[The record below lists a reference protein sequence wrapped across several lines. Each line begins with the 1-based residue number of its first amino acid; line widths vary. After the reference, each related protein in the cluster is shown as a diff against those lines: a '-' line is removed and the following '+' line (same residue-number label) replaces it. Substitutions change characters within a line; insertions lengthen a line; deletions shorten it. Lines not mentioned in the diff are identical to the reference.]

1 MQARGATM
9 ENSKS
14 IGDIYNKEK
23 VGRYYEMIGS
33 NIEVKSEDEKY
44 LMDALPKNLEGE
56 SVLDLGCGNGR
67 YSELFCKFGAE
78 EVIALDLSEEM
89 INEAEKRRVE
99 NGLRQLELVR
109 ADIND
114 ISFAVE
120 SFDLIFSRFS
130 LMYGKDLDS
139 IIEKIGQI
147 LKDKGLL
154 YVLTNIFSINNPSLF
169 EEIKKEAV
177 PLDLL
182 IGDKKVR
189 FLNYAHTMEE
199 YKNAFVKANLTVG
212 DEKYFYAVGIS
223 VVSEY
228 RFNNEISVK
237 RGFFKV
243 SKDKEES
250 AKWEQ
255 PGPPLMK

>member
-1 MQARGATM
+1 M

-33 NIEVKSEDEKY
+33 YIEVRSEDEKY
-44 LMDALPKNLEGE
+44 LMDKLPKNLEGK

-89 INEAEKRRVE
+89 INEAQKRKVE
-99 NGLRQLELVR
+99 NGLGQLELIR

-114 ISFAVE
+114 MPLAVY
-120 SFDLIFSRFS
+120 SFDLVFSRFS
-130 LMYGKDLDS
+130 LMYGKNLDS
-139 IIEKIGQI
+139 IIEKIGHI
-147 LKDKGLL
+147 LKDKGLS

-169 EEIKKEAV
+169 EEIKKEVV
-177 PLDLL
+177 PLDFL

-189 FLNYAHTMEE
+189 FLNYAQTMEE
-199 YKNAFVKANLTVG
+199 YKNAFIKANLTLD

-223 VVSEY
+223 VASEY
-228 RFNNEISVK
+228 KFHNEISVK
-237 RGFFKV
+237 RGFFGLSKV
-243 SKDKEES
+243 KEES

-255 PGPPLMK
+255 PRPPLTK

>member
-1 MQARGATM
+1 
-9 ENSKS
+9 
-14 IGDIYNKEK
+14 
-23 VGRYYEMIGS
+23 
-33 NIEVKSEDEKY
+33 
-44 LMDALPKNLEGE
+44 
-56 SVLDLGCGNGR
+56 
-67 YSELFCKFGAE
+67 
-78 EVIALDLSEEM
+78 
-89 INEAEKRRVE
+89 
-99 NGLRQLELVR
+99 
-109 ADIND
+109 
-114 ISFAVE
+114 
-120 SFDLIFSRFS
+120 
-130 LMYGKDLDS
+130 MYGKDLNS

-199 YKNAFVKANLTVG
+199 YKNAFVKANLTVE

>member
-1 MQARGATM
+1 M
-9 ENSKS
+9 EDSKS

-23 VGRYYEMIGS
+23 VSRYYEMIGS

-44 LMDALPKNLEGE
+44 LMDTLPKKLEGK

-89 INEAEKRRVE
+89 INEAQKRKVE
-99 NGLRQLELVR
+99 NGLRQLELIR

-114 ISFAVE
+114 MPLVVH
-120 SFDLIFSRFS
+120 SFDLVFSRFS
-130 LMYGKDLDS
+130 LMYGKNLDS
-139 IIEKIGQI
+139 IIEKIGHI
-147 LKDKGLL
+147 LKDKGLS

-182 IGDKKVR
+182 IGGKKVR

-199 YKNAFVKANLTVG
+199 YKNAFVKANLTLE
-212 DEKYFYAVGIS
+212 DEKCFYAVGIS
-223 VVSEY
+223 VVPEY
-228 RFNNEISVK
+228 KFNNEISVK
-237 RGFFKV
+237 RGFFKL
-243 SKDKEES
+243 SKYRGES
-250 AKWEQ
+250 AEWEQ
-255 PGPPLMK
+255 P